1 MTEENGA
8 HMAEARLAEVSVA
21 LILARADNGVIGAN
35 GTLPWHIPA
44 DLQHFKRLT
53 VGKPVI
59 MGRKTFVSIG
69 RPLPRRLN
77 IVVTR
82 DAAWTAPGV
91 QVAASLPDAFALAYE
106 NALHTGAEEVMV
118 IGGADIFRAGL
129 ALAQRIYLT
138 EIHHDYAGDVTID
151 LPLGAGWRETS
162 REDFAAT
169 AEGQPA
175 LSFVTLEKTLG
186 EKT

>member
-1 MTEENGA
+1 MTDEKGA
-8 HMAEARLAEVSVA
+8 RMAEVETAKVSVA

-35 GTLPWHIPA
+35 GALPWHIPA

-59 MGRKTFVSIG
+59 MGRKTFISIG

-82 DAAWTAPGV
+82 DPAWAAPGV
-91 QVAASLPDAFALAYE
+91 KVAANLPDAFALAYE
-106 NALHTGAEEVMV
+106 DALHTGAAEVMV

-129 ALAQRIYLT
+129 VLAHRIYLT
-138 EIHHDYAGDVTID
+138 EVHQAYAGDVTID
-151 LPLGAGWRETS
+151 LPSAGWRETS
-162 REDFAAT
+162 REEMGAT
-169 AEGQPA
+169 PEGQPA
-175 LSFVTLEKTLG
+175 VSFVTLERTL
-186 EKT
+186 

>member
-1 MTEENGA
+1 MTDEKGA
-8 HMAEARLAEVSVA
+8 RMAEVGVA
-21 LILARADNGVIGAN
+21 MILARADNGVIGAN
-35 GTLPWHIPA
+35 GALPWHIPA

-82 DAAWTAPGV
+82 DAAWTAPDV
-91 QVAASLPDAFALAYE
+91 KVATNLPDAFALAYE

-118 IGGADIFRAGL
+118 IGGADIFRAALG
-129 ALAQRIYLT
+129 LAQRIYLT
-138 EIHHDYAGDVTID
+138 EVHHPYAGDVTID
-151 LPLGAGWRETS
+151 LPLESGWCETS
-162 REDFAAT
+162 REDIAAT
-169 AEGQPA
+169 DGQPA
-175 LSFVTLEKTLG
+175 VSYVTLDKVA
-186 EKT
+186 